1 MFVCRVKIWC
11 TQDQNCHLANGAM
24 SNSGRNEDGMMG
36 CHRNFFS
43 VQNHDCIR
51 LAGQNDVN
59 FSVLLVVML
68 ACVGADFG
76 QVYRAGEF
84 VSICKSSAG
93 CTTRARDSREGSQ
106 IENCWLGWQFR
117 RYRGGDPKRS

>member
-1 MFVCRVKIWC
+1 MFVCRIKIWC

-24 SNSGRNEDGMMG
+24 SDSRGTQDGILW

-43 VQNHDCIR
+43 VQNDDCIR

-68 ACVGADFG
+68 ACVGADFS
-76 QVYRAGEF
+76 QVYRAREF
-84 VSICKSSAG
+84 VSILKSSAG
-93 CTTRARDSREGSQ
+93 DAARARDAR
-106 IENCWLGWQFR
+106 
-117 RYRGGDPKRS
+117 

>member
-1 MFVCRVKIWC
+1 MFVCRIKIWC

-24 SNSGRNEDGMMG
+24 SDSRGNQDGILW

-43 VQNHDCIR
+43 VQNDDCIR

-68 ACVGADFG
+68 ACVGADFS
-76 QVYRAGEF
+76 QMYRARKF
-84 VSICKSSAG
+84 VSIRKSSAG
-93 CTTRARDSREGSQ
+93 YATRASDSR
-106 IENCWLGWQFR
+106 
-117 RYRGGDPKRS
+117 